1 MQDAVL
7 SSYQILNN
15 WLKDGNLK
23 SDYPKELENDRSISQ
38 IIFLNYFR
46 SSQKYFPFI
55 NKIFNNYDVFS
66 IPVKELFYLLKEML
80 YFTGY
85 RQPFIQ
91 KSKKAEDNKLVGIL
105 KDKYP
110 FLKKEEI
117 YMLVDI
123 IDRME
128 DKDVIYEM
136 YGLYQIKSKRFTQKE
151 KKEQQ
156 EKINSIINKDDLL
169 DSL

>member
-1 MQDAVL
+1 MQDVVL

>member
-66 IPVKELFYLLKEML
+66 IPAKELFY
-80 YFTGY
+80 
-85 RQPFIQ
+85 
-91 KSKKAEDNKLVGIL
+91 
-105 KDKYP
+105 
-110 FLKKEEI
+110 
-117 YMLVDI
+117 
-123 IDRME
+123 
-128 DKDVIYEM
+128 
-136 YGLYQIKSKRFTQKE
+136 
-151 KKEQQ
+151 
-156 EKINSIINKDDLL
+156 
-169 DSL
+169 

>member
-1 MQDAVL
+1 
-7 SSYQILNN
+7 
-15 WLKDGNLK
+15 
-23 SDYPKELENDRSISQ
+23 
-38 IIFLNYFR
+38 
-46 SSQKYFPFI
+46 
-55 NKIFNNYDVFS
+55 
-66 IPVKELFYLLKEML
+66 ML

-91 KSKKAEDNKLVGIL
+91 KSKKTEDNKLVGIL